1 MPHEID
7 IFVGT
12 MIRQTRRLR
21 GMSQKQ
27 LANEIGIR
35 FQQVQKYEAGTN
47 RVSAS
52 RLWQIANA
60 LEVPLVKLFPAEDGP
75 EAVPTELAPAETR
88 LLLAYR
94 GCDNAGQNAIN
105 RVVEGVNA
113 LLPAPVE

>member
-7 IFVGT
+7 IYVGT

-27 LANEIGIR
+27 LANEIGIK
-35 FQQVQKYEAGTN
+35 FQQVQKYEAGAN

-52 RLWQIANA
+52 RLWQIANV
-60 LEVPLVKLFPAEDGP
+60 LEVPLVKLFPAMDGP

-113 LLPAPVE
+113 LLPASAE